1 MQILL
6 SSLSLNVFLL
16 FSHTQLIS
24 NVCHHASWCR
34 KFRHLLHRCI
44 APWQKLPFLVY
55 NQSTITIHS
64 SYVMRPHQNYHIL
77 LARTNYHCFLVL
89 YFCTNLPDWV
99 SSFSNFYYEH
109 IHILFINFSETTLY
123 VIRFLH
129 HIQASYVLTR
139 HTDFSQNKTVIYSS
153 KLTPYFISQPHIHFC
168 RFP

>member
-44 APWQKLPFLVY
+44 ASWQKLPFLVY

-89 YFCTNLPDWV
+89 YFCTTLPDWA
-99 SSFSNFYYEH
+99 SLFSDFYYEYH
-109 IHILFINFSETTLY
+109 YIPFTNFSMIALY
-123 VIRFLH
+123 LIYFLH
-129 HIQASYVLTR
+129 CVQVSCLCAGHAYLTQ
-139 HTDFSQNKTVIYSS
+139 DKTAYLL
-153 KLTPYFISQPHIHFC
+153 K
-168 RFP
+168 